1 MYWILVFYESGS
13 ENKVYS
19 RTMHFDKI
27 NKKRVEKLR
36 LNNWIKQ
43 IKDSKNTLS

>member
-1 MYWILVFYESGS
+1 MFFYESGS